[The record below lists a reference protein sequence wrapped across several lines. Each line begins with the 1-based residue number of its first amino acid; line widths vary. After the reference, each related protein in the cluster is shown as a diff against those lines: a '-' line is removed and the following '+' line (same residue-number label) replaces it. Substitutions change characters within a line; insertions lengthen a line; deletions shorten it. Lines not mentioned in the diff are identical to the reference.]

1 MDARPSDR
9 QPCHVPAGRPV
20 RHRHRPISD
29 PTAPLAVPPSRRRR
43 LSGPSPLSPA
53 PSAKHAEPLPLPLPA
68 APGVKALVAADAEA
82 HAAHVP
88 IAAGRPDVRALLA
101 RVAEEAGVGAGSDD
115 AARRQPL
122 RVGVFVAGPAVLVE
136 GVLDTCADLNGL
148 WDGRDGRAFLEVK
161 ALTHEL

>member
-1 MDARPSDR
+1 MP
-9 QPCHVPAGRPV
+9 
-20 RHRHRPISD
+20 D

-53 PSAKHAEPLPLPLPA
+53 PSAKHAEPLPLPLPLPA
-68 APGVKALVAADAEA
+68 APGAKALAAADAEA

-122 RVGVFVAGPAVLVE
+122 RVGVFVAGPSVLVE
-136 GVLDTCADLNGL
+136 GVLDACADLNGL
-148 WDGRDGRAFLEVK
+148 WDGRAGRAFLEVK
-161 ALTHEL
+161 ALTRQL